1 MPVQELQQEAGALHP
16 AGFSPVNPG
25 ELLCNASKMSS
36 FALAAKSL
44 PTVTVIND
52 GGGGGGGGGVC
63 VCPEPWM
70 LLPCLV
76 LLTVPGRPPAPQAGL
91 ATGVGRGVL
100 LIRNTQIW
108 VLFLLSCAPQVGL
121 GRPRS
126 LCRALSECPFTQ
138 LQRSSSLEIISINLS
153 PRRSR

>member
-52 GGGGGGGGGVC
+52 GGGVAAVVVC
-63 VCPEPWM
+63 VCVQSPGCYFHALSFSLSQGDP
-70 LLPCLV
+70 LLPRLAW
-76 LLTVPGRPPAPQAGL
+76 PRGWDAG
-91 ATGVGRGVL
+91 
-100 LIRNTQIW
+100 
-108 VLFLLSCAPQVGL
+108 SC
-121 GRPRS
+121 
-126 LCRALSECPFTQ
+126 
-138 LQRSSSLEIISINLS
+138 
-153 PRRSR
+153 